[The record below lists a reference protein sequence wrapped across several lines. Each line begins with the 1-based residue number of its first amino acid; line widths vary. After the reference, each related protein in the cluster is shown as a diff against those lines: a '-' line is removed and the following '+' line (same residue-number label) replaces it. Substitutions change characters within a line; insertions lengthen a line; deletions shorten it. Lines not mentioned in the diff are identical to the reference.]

1 MFRNV
6 LVPVDRS
13 PFAETA
19 IPQAAAIA
27 RRCGGKLHIVMVH
40 AITVPDA
47 MRGAPLPLDASL
59 DLEIRNDEQKYLESL
74 ASRCATDHA
83 IRPQTILLDGA
94 VASTIDAHCHAID
107 ADLVVISTHGRTG
120 IERAWLGSV
129 ADRLIRRLSIPVLL
143 IRPRDGVAVP
153 FEPTI
158 EHILVGL
165 DGSMLAEGALRAA
178 SAIAG
183 PTTRCTALRV
193 AVPPRNPGSPYIPD
207 AARANREALETSVR
221 AARAY
226 LDALS
231 HRVRGNWQSFDVA
244 VLTAWRPA
252 EAILEAAKGLD
263 ADTIAVATQ
272 GHGPIVRAMIGSV
285 ADEVIRGSSV
295 PVLVVPAHC
304 VEAKLTMGHE
314 DSLEL
319 AVLTP

>member
-13 PFAETA
+13 SFAETA

-27 RRCGGKLHIVMVH
+27 RRCGGKLHLVMVH

-47 MRGAPLPLDASL
+47 IRGAPLPFDASL
-59 DLEIRNDEQKYLESL
+59 DLGIRRNEQKYLEAL
-74 ASRCATDHA
+74 ASRVATDHA
-83 IRPQTILLDGA
+83 ILPETVLLDGA
-94 VASTIDAHCHAID
+94 IASAIDAHCHAID

-120 IERAWLGSV
+120 VQRAWLGSV

-143 IRPRDGVAVP
+143 IRPRADVAEP

-158 EHILVGL
+158 KHILVGL
-165 DGSMLAEGALRAA
+165 DGSRLAEGALAAA

-183 PTTRCTALRV
+183 TETRCTALRV

-207 AARANREALETSVR
+207 AARANRDALETSVR

-231 HRVRGNWQSFDVA
+231 HRVRSNWASLDVA
-244 VLTAWRPA
+244 VLTSWRPA

-263 ADTIAVATQ
+263 ADLIAVATQ
-272 GHGPIVRAMIGSV
+272 GHGPIVRAVIGSV
-285 ADEVIRGSSV
+285 ADEVIRGSTV

-314 DSLEL
+314 DSLEIG
-319 AVLTP
+319 VLTP

>member
-13 PFAETA
+13 AFAETA

-59 DLEIRNDEQKYLESL
+59 DLEIRRDEQKYLESL
-74 ASRCATDHA
+74 ASRCATEHA
-83 IRPQTILLDGA
+83 ILPETILLDGA
-94 VASTIDAHCHAID
+94 VASTIDAHCQAID
-107 ADLVVISTHGRTG
+107 ADLVVISTHGRYG

-143 IRPRDGVAVP
+143 IRPREGVALP
-153 FEPTI
+153 FEPTVK
-158 EHILVGL
+158 HILVGL
-165 DGSMLAEGALRAA
+165 DGSSLAEGALRAA
-178 SAIAG
+178 GAIAG
-183 PTTRCTALRV
+183 PTTRCTALRI

-221 AARAY
+221 AARTY
-226 LDALS
+226 LDTLS
-231 HRVRGNWQSFDVA
+231 HRVRGNWESFDVA

-263 ADTIAVATQ
+263 ADMIAVATQ

-304 VEAKLTMGHE
+304 VDAKLTMGHE

-319 AVLTP
+319 GVLTP